1 MHNEVRFEFEPTT
14 QGRATV
20 KAFEADKLIEVDSF
34 NLDSRKSRS
43 GFLKC
48 VSEKTGIDTEGL
60 DGLFIEHLDSI
71 KAQARQDEPDNDPLR
86 DCPANVREQALD
98 MLNSSELFDI
108 INTDIE
114 KIGIAGE
121 KDLCRQLYIIMSSR
135 TLKKPLSG
143 IVFGA
148 SASGKSYMIESI
160 ANMMPPETV
169 LQAHDITD
177 EALYYLEPGALQNRI
192 VIAGERIEDK
202 RSRRGKAEDNTKALR
217 EILASGKLS
226 KLVTTKD
233 KDGRPVTTHIE
244 QTGPIVYL
252 ESTTSTGIHDED
264 ATRLLPLVTDE
275 SPRQTAVIIEAMKA
289 KALGKTFADTLKE
302 EVIAKHQTAQRLLRP
317 AKVNIPFVHSLMLPY
332 DVVSTRR
339 AFSQLI
345 SMIEAVTI
353 LRQYQKETQEQDG
366 VLILQADEIDY
377 GVVYPL
383 VMRIF
388 ARTYSGIN
396 EKSRDLLRIIIERSP
411 EYSFTILELNGWAG
425 ISDASVRRRLRELV
439 ERGIVSECR
448 DVKPYTYKVEKP
460 ELANTANIDLPDPD
474 DIAERLALMGV

>member
-1 MHNEVRFEFEPTT
+1 VNNRVTFEFE
-14 QGRATV
+14 QAGASRATV
-20 KAFEADKLIEVDSF
+20 KAIEAGKLIEVDSF
-34 NLDSRKSRS
+34 NLDSRKSRA
-43 GFLKC
+43 GFLKS
-48 VSEKTGIDTEGL
+48 VSEKTGIDTESL
-60 DGLFIEHLDSI
+60 DEIFLERLDRS
-71 KAQARQDEPDNDPLR
+71 KAEARQAAPDNDPLG
-86 DCPANVREQALD
+86 DCPANIKEQALD
-98 MLNSSELFDI
+98 MLNSPDLFDI
-108 INTDIE
+108 INADIE

-121 KDLCRQLYIIMSSR
+121 KDLCRQLYLIMSSR
-135 TLKKPLSG
+135 NLKKPLSG

-148 SASGKSYMIESI
+148 SASGKSYLIESI
-160 ANMMPPETV
+160 ANMMPPEAV

-177 EALYYLEPGALQNRI
+177 EALYYLEPGALKNRI

-233 KDGRPVTTHIE
+233 KDGKPITSHIE
-244 QTGPIVYL
+244 QFGPIVYL

-275 SPRQTAVIIEAMKA
+275 SPGQTAVIIEAMKA
-289 KALGKTFADTLKE
+289 KALGETAADNQKE
-302 EVIAKHQTAQRLLRP
+302 EILLKHQTAQRLLRP
-317 AKVNIPFVHSLMLPY
+317 AKVTIPFVDLLTLPY

-345 SMIEAVTI
+345 SMIEAVAI
-353 LRQYQKETQEQDG
+353 LRQYQKETQEQDSD
-366 VLILQADEIDY
+366 LILCADEIDY
-377 GVVYPL
+377 GIVYPL
-383 VMRIF
+383 VMKIF

-411 EYSFTILELNGWAG
+411 HYSFTILELHGWAG

-439 ERGIVSECR
+439 EQGIVLESR
-448 DVKPYTYKVEKP
+448 DIKPYTYKIENP
-460 ELANTANIDLPDPD
+460 ELADTANVNLPDPET
-474 DIAERLALMGV
+474 IAERLAIMGA